1 MSFDKGII
9 HFANMQENNSLNA
22 NLVLSKLKNLM
33 KISTDIELSEL
44 LNVKPNTIS
53 TWKKRN
59 SLDYASI
66 ISICELYEINLND
79 IFFDKGLANA
89 NNQGIDSETPLV
101 CRETQF
107 QYCLGSPALLES
119 LPKFNIPFIKGED
132 TRLFQVVS
140 NNMFPII
147 EENSYAVCEKSEK
160 SSFYGDVIVII
171 SKTKGFFIN
180 RVFSD
185 PENTGTYI
193 LKSENS
199 FFTDIILNE
208 SDINEIW
215 NIKGVLSYNFRNDN
229 KTDIK
234 DNVKKI
240 KI

>member
-1 MSFDKGII
+1 
-9 HFANMQENNSLNA
+9 MQENNSLNA

-59 SLDYASI
+59 SLDFASI
-66 ISICELYEINLND
+66 ISICELYEISLND
-79 IFFDKGLANA
+79 IFFDKANTGP
-89 NNQGIDSETPLV
+89 NNFGTDSETALV

-107 QYCLGSPALLES
+107 QYCLGSPTLLES
-119 LPKFNIPFIKGED
+119 LPKFNLPFIKGED

-147 EENSYAVCEKSEK
+147 EENSYVACERSEN
-160 SSFYGDVIVII
+160 SSFDGAVMVIV

-180 RVFSD
+180 RIYNNKKDS
-185 PENTGTYI
+185 GSYI

-215 NIKGVLSYNFRNDN
+215 SIKGVLSYNFKYEN
-229 KTDIK
+229 KPEQRETLK
-234 DNVKKI
+234 KVKVLKN
-240 KI
+240 K